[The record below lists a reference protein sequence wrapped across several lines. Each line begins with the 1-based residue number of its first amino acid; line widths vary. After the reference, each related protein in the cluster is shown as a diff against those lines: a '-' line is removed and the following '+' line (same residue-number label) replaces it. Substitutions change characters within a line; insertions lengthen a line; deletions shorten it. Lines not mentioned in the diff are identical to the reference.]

1 MAAESGFHRIGRA
14 LANPNYG
21 TYTLGSAVSL
31 VGTWMQRVAVGW
43 LAWELTESGAWLG
56 LLAFADLFPTVL
68 VGPLAGAWAD
78 RGDRLWLVKVSQVL
92 GLLQALALLAL
103 TVSGLITIELLLA
116 LTLFL
121 GIVAAANQPARMAM
135 IPQLVRPED
144 MPAAVAINA
153 TIFNAARL
161 VGPAVAG
168 ALIVSVGV
176 AGAFAANAL
185 TFVVFI
191 YALSRLRVP
200 SAERA
205 EADRRAPIFGDV
217 ASGFRY
223 ALGHAGIAPALLL
236 LTAVS
241 LGVRPF
247 VELLPGF
254 AGEVFQAGA
263 PGLALL
269 TATVGFGA
277 VIGGLWLARRGPTRG
292 LVEVVLVSCLVLGL
306 AMLVFAAS
314 DSLWV
319 AVPAL
324 TVAGI
329 CLVIQGV
336 GTQTLLQFAVAP
348 EMRGRVLSL
357 YGLILRGGPALGAL
371 AMGAASEFVGLGWPL
386 AVGTLAMLLV
396 WALLRLRRRALGAA
410 LEGATRAGTGR

>member
-21 TYTLGSAVSL
+21 IYTLGSAVSL
-31 VGTWMQRVAVGW
+31 IGTWMQRVAVGW

-68 VGPLAGAWAD
+68 IGPLAGAWAD
-78 RGDRLWLVKVSQVL
+78 RADRLKVVRATQ
-92 GLLQALALLAL
+92 LLAFVQALLLFGL
-103 TVSGLITIELLLA
+103 TVAGAITIELLLA

-121 GIVAAANQPARMAM
+121 GIVVAANQPARMAL
-135 IPQLVRPED
+135 IPHLVRGED
-144 MPAAVAINA
+144 LPAAVAINA

-161 VGPAVAG
+161 VGPAIAG

-191 YALSRLRVP
+191 YALFRLRLP
-200 SAERA
+200 ATAPDGGQS
-205 EADRRAPIFGDV
+205 RAPLFSDV
-217 ASGFRY
+217 GSGFAY
-223 ALGHAGIAPALLL
+223 ALRHPGIAPALLL

-254 AGEVFQAGA
+254 AGEVFDAGA

-269 TATVGFGA
+269 TATVGLGA
-277 VIGGLWLARRGPTRG
+277 VIGGLWLARRGPAPG
-292 LVEVVLVSCLVLGL
+292 LVEIVLAACLGLGL
-306 AMLVFAAS
+306 AMLVFAAT

-324 TVAGI
+324 TLAGI
-329 CLVIQGV
+329 CLVVQGV
-336 GTQTLLQFAVAP
+336 GTQTLLQLAVVP
-348 EMRGRVLSL
+348 EMRGRVMSL

-371 AMGAASEFVGLGWPL
+371 AMGAASELVGLGWPL

-396 WALLRLRRRALGAA
+396 WALVHTRRQRLGAA
-410 LEGATRAGTGR
+410 LEATRE